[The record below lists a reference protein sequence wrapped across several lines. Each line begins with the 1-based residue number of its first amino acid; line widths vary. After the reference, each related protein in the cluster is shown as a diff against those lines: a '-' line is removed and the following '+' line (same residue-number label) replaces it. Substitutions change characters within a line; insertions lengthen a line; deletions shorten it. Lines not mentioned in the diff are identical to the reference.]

1 MVRRIA
7 LLALLTGSLVAV
19 AAPSATAQATSF
31 TETVQGVT
39 ETFPEINPCSGA
51 TGTVTV
57 TYNGIFHVTEDPQ
70 GGFHITGTQTG
81 TFTFVPDD
89 ASEPSFTGR
98 FTTWFGGNVS
108 TNTDGFWTTFR
119 VRGTGSDGST
129 LLFNAVEQIH
139 VSNGEV
145 RVEFFLENC
154 R

>member
-1 MVRRIA
+1 VRRLFLGVIA
-7 LLALLTGSLVAV
+7 TLLFALIPGTAS
-19 AAPSATAQATSF
+19 AQATSF
-31 TETVQGVT
+31 TETVRGVT
-39 ETFPEINPCSGA
+39 ETFPEVNPCSGA

-57 TYNGIFHVTEDPQ
+57 TYNAIFHVTDDPQ

-81 TFTFVPDD
+81 TFTFVPND

-108 TNTDGFWTTFR
+108 TNTDGFWSTFR

-129 LLFNAVEQIH
+129 LLFNAVEQFH

-145 RVEFFLENC
+145 HVEFFLENC